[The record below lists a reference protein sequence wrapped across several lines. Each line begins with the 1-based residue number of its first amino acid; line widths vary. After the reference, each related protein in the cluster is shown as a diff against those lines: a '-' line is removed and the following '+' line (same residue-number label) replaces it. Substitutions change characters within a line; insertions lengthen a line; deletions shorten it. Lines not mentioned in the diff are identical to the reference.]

1 MAPMK
6 NSAVLPDYCHIP
18 AHTSVLTR
26 DIRTDNFLGLE
37 VVPGWPIQVLLS

>member
-6 NSAVLPDYCHIP
+6 NSAVLPDYYHIL

-37 VVPGWPIQVLLS
+37 VVPGWPLQALLS